1 MLWFCLFLILF
12 PSFQEEPSGL
22 TIISNL
28 ERKLQGIET
37 LEADFVHIYLPAYQ
51 TRGMEERGH
60 VYLKRPD
67 RMRWDY
73 QEPERKSFLLKGNM
87 LLSYFYEDK
96 QLLRQPLEE
105 EVIRESILGL
115 LAGKTR
121 LLDLYSA
128 EIVAREEKT
137 QRVTLKLEPRH
148 KQEISSLNLEIDTSR
163 WLIVRIAF
171 FEATG
176 VRQEF
181 LFSHYK
187 INPHLPARTF
197 DIPVPPDWEIIDSR
211 YQEKKF

>member
-1 MLWFCLFLILF
+1 MLWLYLLFILF
-12 PSFQEEPSGL
+12 ASFQEEPSEH

-28 ERKLQGIET
+28 ERRLQRIET

-51 TRGMEERGH
+51 TKGMEEKGH
-60 VYLKRPD
+60 LYLQRPD

-73 QEPERKSFLLKGNM
+73 QEPERKSFLLKGNV

-105 EVIRESILGL
+105 EEIRESVLGL
-115 LAGKTR
+115 LAGKIR

-128 EIVAREEKT
+128 EIVTREKKA
-137 QRVTLKLEPRH
+137 QRVTLKLKPLE
-148 KQEISSLNLEIDTSR
+148 KKEIPSLNLEIDTSR
-163 WLIVRIAF
+163 WLIVRMAF

-181 LFSHYK
+181 LFSRYK
-187 INPHLPARTF
+187 INPHLPAATF

-211 YQEKKF
+211 FPDKK

>member
-1 MLWFCLFLILF
+1 MLWFYLFLFLF
-12 PSFQEEPSGL
+12 SPLQEEPTEL

-28 ERKLQGIET
+28 ERKLQSIDT

-51 TRGMEERGH
+51 SKGIEEKGH
-60 VYLKRPD
+60 LYLQRPD

-73 QEPERKSFLLKGNM
+73 LDPERKSFLLKGNV

-105 EVIRESILGL
+105 EVIRESVLGL

-121 LLDLYSA
+121 LLDLYTA
-128 EIVAREEKT
+128 EIITREKKA
-137 QRVTLKLEPRH
+137 QRVTLKLVPLE
-148 KQEISSLNLEIDTSR
+148 KQEISSLNLEVDTSR
-163 WLIVRIAF
+163 WLIVRMAF

-181 LFSHYK
+181 LFSRYR

-211 YQEKKF
+211 FANKK

>member
-1 MLWFCLFLILF
+1 MLWFYLFLILF
-12 PSFQEEPSGL
+12 SSFQEESSGL
-22 TIISNL
+22 TVISNL
-28 ERKLQGIET
+28 ERRLQSIET
-37 LEADFVHIYLPAYQ
+37 MEADFVHIYLPAYQ
-51 TRGMEERGH
+51 TRGMEEKGH
-60 VYLKRPD
+60 LYLQRPD

-73 QEPERKSFLLKGNM
+73 REPERKSFLLKGNV

-105 EVIRESILGL
+105 EVIRESVLGL

-121 LLDLYSA
+121 LFDLYSA
-128 EIVAREEKT
+128 EIITREKKS
-137 QRVTLKLEPRH
+137 QRVTLKLEPLK
-148 KQEISSLNLEIDTSR
+148 KQEISSLNLEVDTSR
-163 WLIVRIAF
+163 WLIVRIVF

-176 VRQEF
+176 VKQEF

-211 YQEKKF
+211 FKDNK